1 MYDVE
6 YYNGKWWLTKDG
18 EVIKAIG
25 GFCEPI
31 TPELIKEVI
40 EDEINME

>member
-6 YYNGKWWLTKDG
+6 YYNGKWWLVKDG
-18 EVIKAIG
+18 VIIKSIG

-31 TPELIKEVI
+31 TPEIIREAIKDEV
-40 EDEINME
+40 NME